1 MDPELLDRIYESS
14 FAPELWP
21 GVLGELAQL
30 IDAPQG
36 ALFNQSINI
45 PTFFS

>member
-36 ALFNQSINI
+36 ALNQSIII